1 MGKLNDILRLKHQA
15 GLSHA
20 KIATALGLSKGVVG
34 KYVSLANAKGIACPL
49 PEGMDEAA
57 LKRLLFPLPGRAG
70 PFADP
75 DLLEI
80 HQELKRKGV
89 TLHFLWGEYA
99 PLPMG
104 NVHCATASSVP
115 AAATGGPPSAAP
127 RASISAR
134 ARSASSTTVARAFRS
149 LIRPPARSAAHRSL
163 SEAAGSDLATS
174 QPWKGNGAGSCP
186 DSTPKCNTG
195 SQW

>member
-70 PFADP
+70 RFADP

-104 NVHCATASSVP
+104 NVHCATAS
-115 AAATGGPPSAAP
+115 AAP

-134 ARSASSTTVARAFRS
+134 ARSSSSTTAARAFRS

-174 QPWKGNGAGSCP
+174 LPWKGNGAGTCP